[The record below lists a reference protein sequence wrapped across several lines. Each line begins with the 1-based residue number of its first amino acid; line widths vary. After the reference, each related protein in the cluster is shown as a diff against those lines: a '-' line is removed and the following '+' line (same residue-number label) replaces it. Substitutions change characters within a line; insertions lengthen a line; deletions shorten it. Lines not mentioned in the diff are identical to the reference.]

1 MPGAQAAN
9 KPPELGQL
17 SAGNGADSKERSS
30 MLDQLHTLEIR
41 FAGIKRPQNSDEEAT
56 ATQIR
61 LFLAKARQAILADD
75 LDGAR
80 TLALKAKVL
89 LDELTDL

>member
-1 MPGAQAAN
+1 MIEQIHALELRLAN
-9 KPPELGQL
+9 LKHSPSG
-17 SAGNGADSKERSS
+17 
-30 MLDQLHTLEIR
+30 
-41 FAGIKRPQNSDEEAT
+41 DEEAT
-56 ATQIR
+56 AVQIR
-61 LFLAKARQAILADD
+61 LFLAKARQATNSND